1 LSGLQGQLNAGTA
14 LGGLG
19 VQEGQLGLANLN
31 TMSNLGNTQR
41 DIEQQ
46 GIDALYKQYE
56 QERLDPYKQIQF
68 QQSLYQGMPVDAA
81 NRNYNQSDLDRIM
94 AALGLGPAVRDT
106 VTGTAPG
113 TPD

>member
-1 LSGLQGQLNAGTA
+1 M
-14 LGGLG
+14 
-19 VQEGQLGLANLN
+19 QEGQLGLANLN

-68 QQSLYQGMPVDAA
+68 QQSLYSGMPVSTITGSTATTGM
-81 NRNYNQSDLDRIM
+81 QDLQGAINN
-94 AALGLGPAVRDT
+94 ALGIGQSVQGAIPK
-106 VTGTAPG
+106 
-113 TPD
+113 